1 MNRSLPLPAKIY
13 LLILSLAA
21 LGLMAYL
28 SFITDW
34 AEVNW
39 YSLVLFIFLTF
50 LAASFPVNLPS
61 KVAVS
66 VSFAIAYAVIL
77 LFQPMVV
84 VIVNVLGDLL
94 SLRKGRNFAQFV
106 FNGAQL
112 TLSSGLATLAFQ
124 LADPGKLEFSLP
136 FLAAAAVPLL
146 LSFLL
151 NSAFI
156 TIIIALTKQEQ
167 PYQVWRNNMKWSAPG
182 FISMAPIGLFVAL
195 IYQNI
200 GVWGL
205 ILFFIPMIIARQSF
219 MSYLNM
225 RHLFMATIQSLS
237 ATIDAK
243 DPYTRDHS
251 CRVAEYSTALAREL
265 GWSEERVAILEH
277 VALIH
282 DLGKVAIPEMIL
294 KKKGKLTGA
303 EYEQMKEH
311 SVIGFNI
318 IKDIKFLAGSAEIIK
333 YHHERWDGL
342 GYPEG
347 LKEKQIPEGARILA
361 IADAFDAMTSD
372 RLYRKALGTP
382 AAIREIAEC
391 AGTQFDPD
399 IAETFIRILPRLKLE
414 EKAVCSGEVI
424 CDHMVVAETET
435 GPGSFSSG

>member
-1 MNRSLPLPAKIY
+1 MNRSLPLPVKIY
-13 LLILSLAA
+13 LIILSLAA
-21 LGLMAYL
+21 LGLSVYL
-28 SFITDW
+28 FFVTNW

-39 YSLVLFIFLTF
+39 YSLLLFLALTF
-50 LAASFPVNLPS
+50 LAASFPVKLPNR
-61 KVAVS
+61 VAVS
-66 VSFAIAYAVIL
+66 VSFAVAYAAIL
-77 LFQPMVV
+77 LFQPLA
-84 VIVNVLGDLL
+84 VIIINVFGDMF
-94 SLRKGRNFAQFV
+94 SLRRGRNISQFL
-106 FNGAQL
+106 FNAAQL

-124 LADPGKLEFSLP
+124 QVNPGKLEFTLT
-136 FLAAAAVPLL
+136 FLTAAAVPLL

-156 TIIIALTKQEQ
+156 TIVIALTRHEQ
-167 PYQVWRNNMKWSAPG
+167 PFQVWRSNMRWSAPG
-182 FISMAPIGLFVAL
+182 FISMAPLGLFVAL

-205 ILFFIPMIIARQSF
+205 VLFFIPMIIARQSF
-219 MSYLNM
+219 ISYLNM
-225 RHLFMATIQSLS
+225 RQLFMETIQSLS

-294 KKKGKLTGA
+294 KKKGKLTEA

-311 SVIGFNI
+311 SIIGFNI
-318 IKDIKFLAGSAEIIK
+318 IKDIQFLSGSAEIVK
-333 YHHERWDGL
+333 HHHERWDGT

-347 LKEKQIPEGARILA
+347 LKGNQIPEGARILA

-372 RLYRKALGTP
+372 RLYRQALGIS
-382 AAIREIAEC
+382 AALQEITDC
-391 AGTQFDPD
+391 AGTQFDPH
-399 IAETFIRILPRLKLE
+399 IAEIFIRILPRLNLD
-414 EKAVCSGEVI
+414 EKAECSGEVV
-424 CDHMVVAETET
+424 CEQVMVAESET
-435 GPGSFSSG
+435 GPGSYSP